1 CFNEQ
6 DSFQLSS
13 LFRDLALVGPSA
25 TGGCPYIFTI
35 THYAEISRSD
45 IAALDTLLLGC
56 RMTGWFGWCGVPK
69 EGDDRFLGWWW
80 VPKEGEDGLV
90 LWDQVLPFDEALCEK
105 GGAFKDLGKEQK
117 QMSRALSAVRV
128 FRSSDL
134 DRKGEGAMAK
144 AKKQKGLKEESQET
158 RKVQTEGAEAEE
170 AQKPVSAEAS
180 EAKAEAEEDPK
191 SASAEV
197 SEAEEDEEPAQE
209 AKEALE
215 VLLPE
220 ICRLKKAEVEQVRLS
235 GGRVSGYA
243 QRVEVLYQDALS
255 GLRKHF
261 KILPEGELGQL
272 RVAALAFWRARRDVA
287 LIDPR
292 SQTLRKRYE
301 EAGEL
306 KGRVVDVL
314 KVVGRGDADVQR
326 VLEEVRPGAGYED
339 RADDLKDLHSA
350 VKRYRS
356 VLLKKELLTEEEMDA
371 MPRLAESLLAPSKEK
386 AALEKARLLRD
397 QAWTYF
403 VRIQREMARYL
414 RFIYDGQPEVLAQI
428 ELHATTPTT
437 SAKKASNKS
446 GKGQAKK
453 QKDAKASEKP
463 ANPTDPNHPT
473 PDAN

>member
-1 CFNEQ
+1 
-6 DSFQLSS
+6 
-13 LFRDLALVGPSA
+13 
-25 TGGCPYIFTI
+25 
-35 THYAEISRSD
+35 
-45 IAALDTLLLGC
+45 
-56 RMTGWFGWCGVPK
+56 M
-69 EGDDRFLGWWW
+69 

-117 QMSRALSAVRV
+117 QRLRAWSAVRV
-128 FRSSDL
+128 FRNRTPLTD
-134 DRKGEGAMAK
+134 KGDGAMAK
-144 AKKQKGLKEESQET
+144 AKKQKGLKEESQEMG
-158 RKVQTEGAEAEE
+158 KGQTEVSETEE
-170 AQKPVSAEAS
+170 TQEPASAKGRES
-180 EAKAEAEEDPK
+180 KAGVEEDPK
-191 SASAEV
+191 GASAEG

-220 ICRLKKAEVEQVRLS
+220 IVRLEKAEVEQVRLS
-235 GGRVSGYA
+235 GGRSSGYA
-243 QRVEVLYQDALS
+243 QRVEVLYQDALP

-287 LIDPR
+287 LLDPR
-292 SQTLRKRYE
+292 SQTSRKRYE

-306 KGRVVDVL
+306 KERVVDVL

-326 VLEEVRPGAGYED
+326 VLEEVRSGTGYED
-339 RADDLKDLHSA
+339 RANDLKDLHSA

-397 QAWTYF
+397 QTWTYF

-428 ELHATTPTT
+428 DLHATTPTT
-437 SAKKASNKS
+437 SAKKKASPKN
-446 GKGQAKK
+446 GKAQAKK
-453 QKDAKASEKP
+453 QKAAKASETP

-473 PDAN
+473 PDAT